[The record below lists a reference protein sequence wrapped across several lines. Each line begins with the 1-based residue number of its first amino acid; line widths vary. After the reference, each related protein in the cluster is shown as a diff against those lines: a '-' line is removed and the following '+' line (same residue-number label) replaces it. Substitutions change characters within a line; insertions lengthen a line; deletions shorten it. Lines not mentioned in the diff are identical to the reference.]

1 MHKARQKQTN
11 HPLPAPSAGKCK
23 TGAKRG
29 KSRVSHTGYTC
40 LADHLT
46 PSRAHWLDN
55 LHELHEFL
63 NQSGYS
69 ANAAQSKHKQQSVE
83 KRSNV

>member
-1 MHKARQKQTN
+1 MIKCANEREVGDNNFERFSKDCLIYKARKMHKARQQQTN

-46 PSRAHWLDN
+46 PSRSLA
-55 LHELHEFL
+55 
-63 NQSGYS
+63 G
-69 ANAAQSKHKQQSVE
+69 
-83 KRSNV
+83 